1 MSKKLL
7 AFGLAVM
14 LTSGCLAPA
23 LDSPDYQ
30 FKASRT
36 AEEVASALQTAWLAV
51 DSADRHEVP
60 LPPIEVAVRDA
71 EDQIDATTG
80 SFKIVKPPNE
90 PMESLRE
97 ETLDLVEQ
105 AEDAVSEARI
115 ALQQLDL
122 PAAVEALT
130 DAQELA
136 EELETFAKQVEP

>member
-1 MSKKLL
+1 M
-7 AFGLAVM
+7 A
-14 LTSGCLAPA
+14 GCLAPA
-23 LDSPDYQ
+23 LDSSDYR

-36 AEEVASALQTAWLAV
+36 AEEVASALQTAGLAV
-51 DSADRHEVP
+51 NSAERHELP
-60 LPPIEVAVRDA
+60 LPPIEVAVHDA
-71 EDQIDATTG
+71 EDQIGASTG

-97 ETLDLVEQ
+97 DTLDLVEQ

-122 PAAVEALT
+122 PAAVEALS

-136 EELETFAKQVEP
+136 EELESFGKQVEP